1 MSIPGVFSITGN
13 SNKYGDPNNPQDT
26 TYDRGY
32 YFPMYDIGVTLD
44 ECPGPRTAVTATTEA
59 APQISK
65 VGNVFTSTADSGNQ
79 WYLNDTAISGATG
92 VTYTAQLPGTYYT
105 VVSDPVTGCQ
115 LISNKLPYSSSTNP
129 VTVSPNPSNGAFQLQ
144 FLFNSADNTA
154 VVIYDMLGQRVYEQ
168 QLGNYSGY
176 FSGQID
182 AVNLASGIYVLK
194 VIHGGST
201 YQKEIKIIH

>member
-1 MSIPGVFSITGN
+1 
-13 SNKYGDPNNPQDT
+13 
-26 TYDRGY
+26 
-32 YFPMYDIGVTLD
+32 
-44 ECPGPRTAVTATTEA
+44 
-59 APQISK
+59 

-92 VTYTAQLPGTYYT
+92 VTFTAQLAGTYYT
-105 VVSDPVTGCQ
+105 VVTDPVTGCQ
-115 LISNKLPYSSSTNP
+115 LKSNTLPYTYNGISP
-129 VTVSPNPSNGAFQLQ
+129 VTVSPNPSNGSFQLQ

-154 VVIYDMLGQRVYEQ
+154 VEIYDMIGQRVYEQ

-194 VIHGGST
+194 VVHGGST
-201 YQKEIKIIH
+201 YENKILIKH

>member
-1 MSIPGVFSITGN
+1 
-13 SNKYGDPNNPQDT
+13 
-26 TYDRGY
+26 
-32 YFPMYDIGVTLD
+32 MYDIGVTLD
-44 ECPGPRTAVTATTEA
+44 ECPGPRTAVNATTEA
-59 APQISK
+59 APQISI

-79 WYLNDTAISGATG
+79 WYLNDTAISNATG
-92 VTYTAQLPGTYYT
+92 VTDTAHLPGTYYT
-105 VVSDPVTGCQ
+105 VVTDPVTGCQ
-115 LISNKLPYSSSTNP
+115 LMSNKLPYTSTGNP
-129 VTVSPNPSNGAFQLQ
+129 VTISPNPSNGSFQLQ

-154 VVIYDMLGQRVYEQ
+154 VVIYDMIGQRVYEQ

-201 YQKEIKIIH
+201 YENKILIKH